1 VTSTAQTLSPG
12 ARIAV
17 LFAAIA
23 GLLFDGVELGLM
35 PVASLSISREL
46 LGATYTPTL
55 GGDWFARFTAALML
69 GAAVGGIF
77 LGGLGDRV
85 GRTRAL
91 GVSVLFYSLFA
102 GMGAFVRTQE
112 QMLGL
117 RFLVGLGVGGVWPNA
132 VALAAECWP
141 DKSRPVVAG
150 LMGAALNGGI
160 LMLSQIARVWHI
172 APDSWRWIFKLA
184 AAPAALG
191 LLVLVFLPESPLWL
205 ASRQRRGADPAAPPA
220 EDASDPADSS
230 PHEPQL
236 HKDGPLS
243 RSLSPSGG
251 ERVPKAGEGAV
262 QGFKAR
268 SSSGSSLPVSPLL
281 ELLRPPLIRL
291 TIIGILLGSIPMVGA
306 WAASKWMIPWADKVA
321 GTSAAGYKAVTQG
334 WWALGAVL
342 GSFLG
347 AQIAAWLGRRRA
359 YAAISVGA
367 TALTL
372 LMFLGTAPL
381 RASFLP
387 IVFAQGFVAT
397 LFFGWLPLYLPELFP
412 TRVRAAG
419 SGIAYNVGRFAT
431 AVGVLLAGMMF
442 TALGGSYPKV
452 GATCGLIYLLGLIV
466 IWWAPDTTQITLNSA
481 SDEHQRQANL
491 EVNQCR
497 PGRSKAC
504 DT

>member
-1 VTSTAQTLSPG
+1 MKSTAQALSLG
-12 ARIAV
+12 ARLAV

-35 PVASLSISREL
+35 PVASLSISQEL

-102 GMGAFVRTQE
+102 GMGAFVHTQE
-112 QMLGL
+112 QMLVL

-150 LMGAALNGGI
+150 LMGVALNGGI
-160 LMLSQIARVWHI
+160 LMLSQVARTWHI
-172 APDSWRWIFKLA
+172 TPDSWRWIFKLA

-191 LLVLVFLPESPLWL
+191 LLVLVFLPESPLWV
-205 ASRQRRGADPAAPPA
+205 AARQRRHTDPAQPQ
-220 EDASDPADSS
+220 ADC
-230 PHEPQL
+230 PTNAHP
-236 HKDGPLS
+236 G
-243 RSLSPSGG
+243 
-251 ERVPKAGEGAV
+251 
-262 QGFKAR
+262 
-268 SSSGSSLPVSPLL
+268 SPLL
-281 ELLRPPLIRL
+281 ELLSPHLVRF

-321 GTSAAGYKAVTQG
+321 GTNAAGYKAVTQG

-342 GSFLG
+342 GSFFG

-359 YAAISVGA
+359 YAVISVGA

-372 LMFLGTAPL
+372 LMFLSTAPL

-431 AVGVLLAGMMF
+431 AVGVLVAGLMF

-466 IWWAPDTTQITLNSA
+466 IWWAPDTTHQTLNST
-481 SDEHQRQANL
+481 S
-491 EVNQCR
+491 
-497 PGRSKAC
+497 GR
-504 DT
+504 